1 MIKILAGTWK
11 RTPVN
16 VEKNLFI
23 RPTPSRV
30 RETLFNWISLHKNI
44 EDCRVLDLFCG
55 SGILGLESVSRG
67 AYEAILIDNNKDVI
81 FNIEKLIFRLNSE
94 DCVKTVCK
102 NSLHWLSINSMEKFD
117 LVFLDPPYKTNLLG
131 QTLPL
136 VLSMLNENGL
146 IYVEGNSSSIKSAG
160 LYDDLEL
167 LKSGKTGS
175 VFYKLLKKI

>member
-11 RTPVN
+11 KTHVN
-16 VEKNLFI
+16 VVKNLFL

-30 RETLFNWISLHKNI
+30 RETLFNWISLYKNI

-81 FNIEKLIFRLNSE
+81 FNIEKLIFRLNCESS
-94 DCVKTVCK
+94 VKTVCK
-102 NSLHWLSINSMEKFD
+102 NSLNWLSTNSKEKFD
-117 LVFLDPPYKTNLLG
+117 LVFIDPPYKSNLLSKA
-131 QTLPL
+131 LPV

-146 IYVEGNSSSIKSAG
+146 IYLEGNISSVGSAEI
-160 LYDDLEL
+160 YDELNL

-175 VFYKLLKKI
+175 VYYQLLKKI